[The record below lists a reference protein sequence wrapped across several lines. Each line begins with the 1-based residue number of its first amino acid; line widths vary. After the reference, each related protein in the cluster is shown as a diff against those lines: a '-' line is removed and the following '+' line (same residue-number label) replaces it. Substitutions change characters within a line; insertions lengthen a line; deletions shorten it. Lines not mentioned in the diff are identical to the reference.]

1 MTIKPRALDPQD
13 ELQERRTIAPAD
25 RLAGNG
31 ATGYFQGWG
40 PKL

>member
-1 MTIKPRALDPQD
+1 MTIKPRAFDPND
-13 ELQERRTIAPAD
+13 ELQQRRQIAPAD

-31 ATGYFQGWG
+31 PIAYFQGWG